1 MIEQPLGTRHVR
13 RARERFLTDHD
24 LDQAV
29 RESISV
35 SWRRSRALNVPADRL
50 DLPFVRE
57 PNLHSPLVDAAD
69 PVLRQLAEGL
79 VDEPISVVLTSA
91 DGVVLRRIAADSR
104 LNRVLDQVN
113 LAPGYSYSEEF
124 AGTNGIGTTLETRQ
138 PTLVRGAEHYAECL
152 GELACAGVPI
162 IHPVSGILV
171 GALDLTGWVDDGG
184 PLLATLAK
192 SASDQIE
199 GRLLARAS
207 AKETALLNA
216 YLRAC
221 RRSPQTKVLA
231 MGDDVVLMNRR
242 LRWALDVQ
250 DQAALLEHAA
260 DFGLQAHGGRQLLA
274 PLPSGQS
281 ARISFTDDFADQ
293 PSTQMSVCYVH
304 LLDAQGP
311 QVAHARPGVDH
322 LPGIAGTSS
331 SWRRSCAVISRYVGE
346 RQWVAVSGEPGSGRY
361 AALKAAAALHIRRP
375 TRVLTPADF
384 QDGAHALEAFA
395 AELDDDGFSVI
406 VRDVDLLDEP
416 VQAAIAEL
424 CQGREEG
431 GWIGVTTGGAERASP
446 SGASVLTFVAQT
458 VPVPALRH
466 RIEDVHDL
474 VPLLLR
480 QLSRGADL
488 RLSDAATRQL
498 CKYSWPG
505 NVDELRDVLREV
517 VARQRSGV
525 VDVQQLPPRCRT
537 LSRHTLT
544 QIEALERDA
553 IVRSLEANHGSKVDA
568 AVALGISRATI
579 YRKIKEFGID
589 V

>member
-1 MIEQPLGTRHVR
+1 MIEQPLGTRQVR
-13 RARERFLTDHD
+13 RARERFLSDHD

-57 PNLHSPLVDAAD
+57 PNLDSPLVDAAD

-91 DGVVLRRIAADSR
+91 DGVVLRRIAADDR
-104 LNRVLDQVN
+104 LNGMLDRVS

-138 PTLVRGAEHYAECL
+138 PTLVRGAEHYSECL

-162 IHPVSGILV
+162 IHPVSGVLV

-199 GRLLARAS
+199 GRLLTRAS

-221 RRSPQTKVLA
+221 RRSPQMKVLA

-260 DFGLQAHGGRQLLA
+260 DLGLQARGGRHLVA

-281 ARISFTDDFADQ
+281 ARISFTDDFADG
-293 PSTQMSVCYVH
+293 PNQMAVCYVH
-304 LLDAQGP
+304 LLDAPGP
-311 QVAHARPGVDH
+311 QPNQSRPARDH
-322 LPGIAGTSS
+322 LPGIAGSSS

-346 RQWVAVSGEPGSGRY
+346 GQWVAVSGEPGSGRY
-361 AALKAAAALHIRRP
+361 AALKAAAALHIRRS

-384 QDGAHALEAFA
+384 NGGAHALEALA
-395 AELDDDGFSVI
+395 AELDEDDFSII
-406 VRDVDLLDEP
+406 VRDVDLLDDAT
-416 VQAAIAEL
+416 QAAIAEL
-424 CQGREEG
+424 CQGREDG
-431 GWIGVTTGGAERASP
+431 GWIGVTTGVEGS
-446 SGASVLTFVAQT
+446 SVLTFVAQT

-466 RIEDVHDL
+466 RIEDVHEL

-488 RLSDAATRQL
+488 RLSDAALRQL

-505 NVDELRDVLREV
+505 NVDELKDVLRDV
-517 VARQRSGV
+517 VARQRTGV
-525 VDVQQLPPRCRT
+525 VDVHQLPPRCRT

-553 IVRSLEANHGSKVDA
+553 IVRSLEANNGSKVDA

>member
-1 MIEQPLGTRHVR
+1 MVEQPLGVRHVR
-13 RARERFLTDHD
+13 RARERFLSDHD

-57 PNLHSPLVDAAD
+57 PNLDSPLVDAAD

-91 DGVVLRRIAADSR
+91 DGVVLRRIAADGQ
-104 LNRVLDQVN
+104 LNRVLDRVN

-162 IHPVSGILV
+162 VHPVSGALV

-221 RRSPQTKVLA
+221 RRSPQSKVLA

-260 DFGLQAHGGRQLLA
+260 DFGQQGRTGGHLLA

-293 PSTQMSVCYVH
+293 QPTQMAVCHVH
-304 LLDAQGP
+304 LLDAQVSHIIP
-311 QVAHARPGVDH
+311 ARQAVDQ
-322 LPGIAGTSS
+322 LPGIAGNSS
-331 SWRRSCAVISRYVGE
+331 SWRRSCSVISRYVGE

-361 AALKAAAALHIRRP
+361 AVLKAAAALYIKRP

-384 QDGAHALEAFA
+384 QNGAHALEAFA
-395 AELDDDGFSVI
+395 AELDENGFSI
-406 VRDVDLLDEP
+406 IIRDVDLLDES
-416 VQAAIAEL
+416 VQAAVAEL
-424 CQGREEG
+424 CQGREDG
-431 GWIGVTTGGAERASP
+431 GWLGLTTGAAEHDPLARTP
-446 SGASVLTFVAQT
+446 VLTFVGQT

-480 QLSRGADL
+480 QLSRGSDL

-505 NVDELRDVLREV
+505 NVDELKDVLREV
-517 VARQRSGV
+517 VGRQRTGV
-525 VDVQQLPPRCRT
+525 VDVHQLPPRCRT

-553 IVRSLEANHGSKVDA
+553 IVRSLEATNGSKLDA
-568 AVALGISRATI
+568 AAALGISRATI

>member
-1 MIEQPLGTRHVR
+1 MIEQPLGTRHAR

-50 DLPFVRE
+50 ELPFVRE
-57 PNLHSPLVDAAD
+57 PNLDSPLVDAAD

-79 VDEPISVVLTSA
+79 IDEPISVVLTSA
-91 DGVVLRRIAADSR
+91 DGVVLRRISADNR
-104 LNRVLDQVN
+104 LNQMLDDVH

-162 IHPVSGILV
+162 IHPVSGALV

-221 RRSPQTKVLA
+221 RRSPQSKVLA

-260 DFGLQAHGGRQLLA
+260 DFGQLANGRHLLA
-274 PLPSGQS
+274 PLPSGRS
-281 ARISFTDDFADQ
+281 ARISCTDDFPDQ
-293 PSTQMSVCYVH
+293 QPIHMAVCYVH
-304 LLDAQGP
+304 LLDTQAP
-311 QVAHARPGVDH
+311 PVTHARRGVDQ
-322 LPGIAGTSS
+322 LPGIAGASS
-331 SWRRSCAVISRYVGE
+331 SWRRSCAVISRYADE

-361 AALKAAAALHIRRP
+361 AVLKAAAALHIRRP

-384 QDGAHALEAFA
+384 NDGAHAMEAFA
-395 AELDDDGFSVI
+395 AQLDDDDFSI
-406 VRDVDLLDEP
+406 IIRDVDLLDEAQQ
-416 VQAAIAEL
+416 VAIAEL
-424 CQGREEG
+424 CQGREES
-431 GWIGVTTGGAERASP
+431 GWIGVTIGGADADSD
-446 SGASVLTFVAQT
+446 SGTSVLTFIGQT

-466 RIEDVHDL
+466 RIEDLHEL

-480 QLSRGADL
+480 KLSRGSDV
-488 RLSDAATRQL
+488 RLSSAAMRQL

-505 NVDELRDVLREV
+505 NVEELREVLRDVV
-517 VARQRSGV
+517 GRQRSGV
-525 VDVQQLPPRCRT
+525 VEVDQLPPTVRA
-537 LSRHTLT
+537 LSRHMLT

-553 IVRSLEANHGSKVDA
+553 IVRSLEDNGGSKVDA
-568 AVALGISRATI
+568 AAALGISRATI

>member
-1 MIEQPLGTRHVR
+1 
-13 RARERFLTDHD
+13 
-24 LDQAV
+24 
-29 RESISV
+29 
-35 SWRRSRALNVPADRL
+35 
-50 DLPFVRE
+50 
-57 PNLHSPLVDAAD
+57 
-69 PVLRQLAEGL
+69 
-79 VDEPISVVLTSA
+79 
-91 DGVVLRRIAADSR
+91 
-104 LNRVLDQVN
+104 
-113 LAPGYSYSEEF
+113 
-124 AGTNGIGTTLETRQ
+124 
-138 PTLVRGAEHYAECL
+138 
-152 GELACAGVPI
+152 VPI
-162 IHPVSGILV
+162 IHPVSGVLV

-221 RRSPQTKVLA
+221 RRSPQTMVLA

-260 DFGLQAHGGRQLLA
+260 DFGLQAHSGRQLLA

-281 ARISFTDDFADQ
+281 ARISFTDDFTDQ
-293 PSTQMSVCYVH
+293 QSAHMSVCHVH
-304 LLDAQGP
+304 LLETRRP
-311 QVAHARPGVDH
+311 QVTHTRSGVDQ
-322 LPGIAGTSS
+322 LPGIVGTSS
-331 SWRRSCAVISRYVGE
+331 SWRRSCAVISRYAGE

-361 AALKAAAALHIRRP
+361 AALKAAAALHIRRS
-375 TRVLTPADF
+375 TRVLVPADF
-384 QDGAHALEAFA
+384 QGGAHALEAFA
-395 AELDDDGFSVI
+395 AELDEDGFSII
-406 VRDVDLLDEP
+406 VRDIDLLDES
-416 VQAAIAEL
+416 VQEALADL
-424 CQGREEG
+424 CQGREDG
-431 GWIGVTTGGAERASP
+431 GWIGVTMGGAEYETS
-446 SGASVLTFVAQT
+446 SGAPAFTFIAQT

-466 RIEDVHDL
+466 RIEDVHEL

-488 RLSDAATRQL
+488 SLSDAAIRQL
-498 CKYSWPG
+498 CKYNWPG
-505 NVDELRDVLREV
+505 NVDELKDVLREV
-517 VARQRSGV
+517 VGRQRSGV

-553 IVRSLEANHGSKVDA
+553 IVRSLEANHGSKNDA
-568 AVALGISRATI
+568 AAALGISRATI